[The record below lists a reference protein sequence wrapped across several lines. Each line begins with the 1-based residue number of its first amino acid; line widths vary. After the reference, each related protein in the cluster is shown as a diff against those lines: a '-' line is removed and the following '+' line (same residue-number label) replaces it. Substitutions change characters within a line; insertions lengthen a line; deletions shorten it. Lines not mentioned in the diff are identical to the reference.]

1 MAQRR
6 PPPGG
11 RLVLGPG
18 IRALTYPFGVPENVD
33 LEPFQMRRVRGAGR
47 TTGLRS
53 IGYSGERHF
62 GTGDLINEMR
72 FSEGALFGV

>member
-1 MAQRR
+1 
-6 PPPGG
+6 
-11 RLVLGPG
+11 
-18 IRALTYPFGVPENVD
+18 VPENVD